1 MLVFLIN
8 ITVKIVL
15 TLPQAQLRYVIASIY
30 IILIVVLVRTSCV
43 VTSVLPVS
51 GVNLEV
57 VHTPGT

>member
-30 IILIVVLVRTSCV
+30 IIVVLVRTSCV